1 MGSRKD
7 EVMTMYPGSRMQVKN
22 YDRIVIEPP
31 DYGPFDKPRVFSVK
45 GTEVE
50 FFTTGILARMLN
62 RESGTVRKW
71 ESEGVI
77 PKATFIAPSDDKRGK
92 RRLYTRKQIEGIR
105 SIAHEEGVLEPGAG
119 GRWKSIRK
127 TDFREKVYNLFTE
140 LAKEFN

>member
-1 MGSRKD
+1 
-7 EVMTMYPGSRMQVKN
+7 MTLYPGSKMRQKD
-22 YDRIVIEPP
+22 YDKPVIEVP
-31 DYGPFDKPRVFSVK
+31 DHGPFDKTRLFSVK
-45 GTEVE
+45 GREVE
-50 FFTTGILARMLN
+50 FYATGVLAEMLN
-62 RESGTVRKW
+62 RESGTIRKW

-92 RRLYTRKQIEGIR
+92 RRLYTRAQIEGIR
-105 SIAHEEGVLEPGAG
+105 KIAAEEGVLEPGAG